1 MSDNLTHFEEEVTH
15 FADVI
20 LPVPIPKLF
29 TYRIPRIMDDVI
41 RVGARVIVQFGRNRV
56 VTAVVG
62 KIHKT
67 PPEKYQAKYLL
78 ELLDNEP
85 LVTATQL
92 WLFGWIADYYL
103 CNIGE
108 VMNIALPSGLKVSSQ
123 SRIQPNPDFDRKEIL
138 SDDEQKFMNLLEEQ
152 VSMTYDDAAKIMTE
166 VNVNAFIKSLI
177 DKQAIILYEEV
188 KEKYQPKRVKKIR
201 LAPGF
206 DNVEAVSKLIDDLT
220 KSAKQ
225 QEIIL
230 EYLRHVPIQQLAHRN
245 KEGISKSL
253 FAKADTS
260 DSSLKTLIKNEILE
274 QNEIIVSRFD
284 EEDSEDLK
292 QIELTSIQQGASES
306 IMEQFTEK
314 DIVLLHGI
322 TGSGKTEVYVDIIHK
337 VLDSGSQVLF
347 LLPEIA
353 LTTQIVLRL
362 KRIFGNK
369 MGVYHSKFSDNERV
383 EVWKGV
389 VEGRYQFV
397 VGVRSAV
404 FLPMENL
411 GLIIVDEE
419 HETSYKQFDPAPRYH
434 ARDVAIMIALR
445 QKAKV
450 LLGSATPSM
459 ESYYMAQRGRYG
471 LVELNQRYGNAQ
483 LPKIE
488 LVDLKKERKDKT
500 MKNDFSSGLLN
511 AISENINKKEQT
523 IVFQNRRG
531 YSPYMNCMECNWIGQ
546 CDQCAVSLTYHM
558 GSRQLI
564 CHYCG
569 YHEPEPRLCPVCN
582 SPRLRTMGVGTEKIE
597 DKLNEF
603 FPQAKTLRMDLD
615 TTRTKNAYQQLIGE
629 FQKGEVDILVGTQ
642 MISKGLDFGKVSLV
656 GIFDADRMIHFPDF
670 RASERAFQMLT
681 QVSGRA
687 GRRDT
692 PGRVLIQTA
701 SPEHPL
707 LKMVI
712 ENDYHTF
719 FETEIKERQR
729 YNYPPFT
736 RVIKI
741 TTKHTE
747 KAVSLQAAE
756 ELARQLTQQMG
767 SERVLGPERAMVE
780 RIRNK
785 YLFEVWLKLEKDK
798 LNIKAAKDLV
808 KEKAE
813 NLATDKRFK
822 TVRVVINVDAL

>member
-1 MSDNLTHFEEEVTH
+1 MSDNLTHFEEEITH

-306 IMEQFTEK
+306 IMEQFAEK

>member
-1 MSDNLTHFEEEVTH
+1 
-15 FADVI
+15 
-20 LPVPIPKLF
+20 
-29 TYRIPRIMDDVI
+29 
-41 RVGARVIVQFGRNRV
+41 
-56 VTAVVG
+56 
-62 KIHKT
+62 
-67 PPEKYQAKYLL
+67 
-78 ELLDNEP
+78 
-85 LVTATQL
+85 
-92 WLFGWIADYYL
+92 
-103 CNIGE
+103 
-108 VMNIALPSGLKVSSQ
+108 
-123 SRIQPNPDFDRKEIL
+123 
-138 SDDEQKFMNLLEEQ
+138 
-152 VSMTYDDAAKIMTE
+152 
-166 VNVNAFIKSLI
+166 
-177 DKQAIILYEEV
+177 
-188 KEKYQPKRVKKIR
+188 
-201 LAPGF
+201 
-206 DNVEAVSKLIDDLT
+206 
-220 KSAKQ
+220 
-225 QEIIL
+225 
-230 EYLRHVPIQQLAHRN
+230 
-245 KEGISKSL
+245 
-253 FAKADTS
+253 
-260 DSSLKTLIKNEILE
+260 
-274 QNEIIVSRFD
+274 
-284 EEDSEDLK
+284 
-292 QIELTSIQQGASES
+292 
-306 IMEQFTEK
+306 MEQFAEK

-500 MKNDFSSGLLN
+500 MKNDFSSSLLS
-511 AISENINKKEQT
+511 AISENINKNEQT

-597 DKLNEF
+597 DELNEF

-670 RASERAFQMLT
+670 RSSERAFQMLT

-687 GRRDT
+687 GRRET

-712 ENDYHTF
+712 ENDYRTF
-719 FETEIKERQR
+719 FETEIKERKR

-756 ELARQLTQQMG
+756 ELARQLAQQMG

>member
-1 MSDNLTHFEEEVTH
+1 MSHNLSQHVEEVTR

-20 LPVPIPKLF
+20 LPVPIPQLF
-29 TYRIPRIMDDVI
+29 TYRIPRVMDDTI
-41 RVGARVIVQFGRNRV
+41 RVGARVIVQFGRNRI

-62 KIHKT
+62 EIHET

-85 LVTATQL
+85 LVTASQL
-92 WLFGWIADYYL
+92 WLFGWVADYYL

-123 SRIQPNPDFDRKEIL
+123 SRIQPNPDFDRKDIL
-138 SDDEQKFMNLLEEQ
+138 TEDELAFVQTLEEQ
-152 VSMTYDDAAKIMTE
+152 VSMIYDDVAKIMTE
-166 VNVNAFIKSLI
+166 INVNTFIKSLI
-177 DKQAIILYEEV
+177 DKHAIILYEEV

-201 LAPGF
+201 LANGF
-206 DNVEAVSKLIDDLT
+206 DTIEAVSKLIDDLA
-220 KSAKQ
+220 KSEKQ
-225 QEIIL
+225 QEILL
-230 EYLRHVPIQQLAHRN
+230 EYLRHVPLQQLVHKN
-245 KEGISKSL
+245 KAGISKSL
-253 FAKADTS
+253 FSKAETS
-260 DSSLKTLIKNEILE
+260 DSSLKTLIKNGILE

-284 EEDSEDLK
+284 EEDSEDLA
-292 QIELTSIQQGASES
+292 QVELTNIQQGASDA
-306 IMEQFTEK
+306 IMEHFSEK
-314 DIVLLHGI
+314 DIVLFHGI

-389 VEGRYQFV
+389 VEGKYQFV

-404 FLPMENL
+404 FLPMDNL
-411 GLIIVDEE
+411 GLVIVDEE

-445 QKAKV
+445 QKAKI

-459 ESYYMAQRGRYG
+459 ESYHMAQRGKYG
-471 LVELNQRYGNAQ
+471 LVELNQRYGDAQ

-488 LVDLKKERKDKT
+488 LADLKKERAEKT
-500 MKNDFSSGLLN
+500 MKNDFSSSLLN
-511 AISENINKKEQT
+511 AISENINKNEQT
-523 IVFQNRRG
+523 IIFQNRRG
-531 YSPYMNCMECNWIGQ
+531 YSPYMNCMECNWIGE

-569 YHEPEPRLCPVCN
+569 YNEPEPKLCPVCN
-582 SPRLRTMGVGTEKIE
+582 SPKLRTMGVGTEKIE
-597 DKLNEF
+597 DELNEF

-629 FQKGEVDILVGTQ
+629 FQQGEVDILVGTQ

-656 GIFDADRMIHFPDF
+656 GIFNADRMIHFPDF

-692 PGRVLIQTA
+692 PGRVIIQTA

-747 KAVSLQAAE
+747 KHISLQAAQ
-756 ELARQLTQQMG
+756 ELARQLAQQMG

-785 YLFEVWLKLEKDK
+785 YLFEIWLKLEKDK

-808 KEKAE
+808 RQKAE
-813 NLATDKRFK
+813 DLATDKRFK

>member
-1 MSDNLTHFEEEVTH
+1 MSDNLTHFEEEITH

>member
-1 MSDNLTHFEEEVTH
+1 
-15 FADVI
+15 
-20 LPVPIPKLF
+20 
-29 TYRIPRIMDDVI
+29 
-41 RVGARVIVQFGRNRV
+41 
-56 VTAVVG
+56 
-62 KIHKT
+62 
-67 PPEKYQAKYLL
+67 
-78 ELLDNEP
+78 
-85 LVTATQL
+85 
-92 WLFGWIADYYL
+92 
-103 CNIGE
+103 
-108 VMNIALPSGLKVSSQ
+108 MNIALPSGLKVSSQ

-306 IMEQFTEK
+306 IMKQFTEK

>member
-1 MSDNLTHFEEEVTH
+1 MSDNLTHFEEEVTR

-29 TYRIPRIMDDVI
+29 TYRIPRIMDDLI

-56 VTAVVG
+56 VTAIVG

-138 SDDEQKFMNLLEEQ
+138 SDDEQKFMGLLEEQ
-152 VSMTYDDAAKIMTE
+152 VSVTYDDAAKIMTE

-260 DSSLKTLIKNEILE
+260 DSSLKTLIKNGILE
-274 QNEIIVSRFD
+274 QNEIVVSRFD

-306 IMEQFTEK
+306 IMEQFAEK

-629 FQKGEVDILVGTQ
+629 FQKGKVDILVGTQ

-756 ELARQLTQQMG
+756 ELARQLAQQMG

-808 KEKAE
+808 KERAE

>member
-1 MSDNLTHFEEEVTH
+1 MSDNLTHFEEEITH

-292 QIELTSIQQGASES
+292 QVELTSIQQGASES
-306 IMEQFTEK
+306 IMEQFAEK

>member
-306 IMEQFTEK
+306 IMKQFTEK

>member
-1 MSDNLTHFEEEVTH
+1 MSDNFTHFEEEVTH

-20 LPVPIPKLF
+20 LPVPIPRLF
-29 TYRIPRIMDDVI
+29 TYRIPRIMDDTI
-41 RVGARVIVQFGRNRV
+41 RVGARVIVQFGRNRI
-56 VTAVVG
+56 VTAIVG

-85 LVTATQL
+85 LVTSTQL

-123 SRIQPNPDFDRKEIL
+123 SRIQLNPDFDRSEIL
-138 SDDEQKFMNLLEEQ
+138 SDEEQKFVSLLEEQ
-152 VSMTYDDAAKIMTE
+152 VSMTYDDAAKVMTE
-166 VNVNAFIKSLI
+166 VNVNTFIKSLI
-177 DKQAIILYEEV
+177 DKHAIILYEEV

-201 LAPGF
+201 LASDF
-206 DNVEAVSKLIDDLT
+206 DTAEAINQLIDDLS

-225 QEIIL
+225 QEVIL
-230 EYLRHVPIQQLAHRN
+230 EYLRHVPIQQIAHKN

-260 DSSLKTLIKNEILE
+260 DSSLKTLIKNGILE

-284 EEDSEDLK
+284 GEDTEDLK
-292 QIELTSIQQGASES
+292 QVTLTSAQQGASDT
-306 IMEQFTEK
+306 IMEHFAEK

-389 VEGRYQFV
+389 VEGKYQFV

-450 LLGSATPSM
+450 LLGSATPSI
-459 ESYYMAQRGRYG
+459 ESYHMAKRGRYG
-471 LVELNQRYGNAQ
+471 LVELNKRYGDAQ

-488 LVDLKKERKDKT
+488 LVDLIKERKDKT

-511 AISENINKKEQT
+511 AISENISKNEQT
-523 IVFQNRRG
+523 IIFQNRRG
-531 YSPYMNCMECNWIGQ
+531 YSPYMNCMECNWIGE

-569 YHEPEPRLCPVCN
+569 YHEPEPRTCPVCS
-582 SPRLRTMGVGTEKIE
+582 SPKLRTMGVGTEKIE
-597 DKLNEF
+597 DELNEF

-615 TTRTKNAYQQLIGE
+615 TTRTKNAYQQLISE
-629 FQKGEVDILVGTQ
+629 FQQGDVDILVGTQ

-656 GIFDADRMIHFPDF
+656 GIFNADRMIHFPDF

-692 PGRVLIQTA
+692 PGKVLIQTA

-719 FETEIKERQR
+719 FETEIAERQR

-741 TTKHTE
+741 TTKHAE
-747 KAVSLQAAE
+747 KHISLQAAE
-756 ELARQLTQQMG
+756 ELARLLAQQMG

-785 YLFEVWLKLEKDK
+785 YLFEIWLKLEKDK
-798 LNIKAAKDLV
+798 LNIKAAKNVV
-808 KEKAE
+808 KEIVG

>member
-1 MSDNLTHFEEEVTH
+1 MSNNFTHFEEEVTR

-62 KIHKT
+62 KIHET

-85 LVTATQL
+85 LITATQL

-108 VMNIALPSGLKVSSQ
+108 VMNIALPSGLKISSQ
-123 SRIQPNPDFDRKEIL
+123 SRIQPNPDFDQKEIL
-138 SDDEQKFMNLLEEQ
+138 SDDEQKFVSLLEEQ
-152 VSMTYDDAAKIMTE
+152 VSMTYDDAAKVMTE

-201 LAPGF
+201 LASGF
-206 DNVEAVSKLIDDLT
+206 DNIEAVSKLIDDLA

-284 EEDSEDLK
+284 EEDEQDLK

-306 IMEQFTEK
+306 IMERFAEK

-500 MKNDFSSGLLN
+500 MKNDFSSGLLS
-511 AISENINKKEQT
+511 AISENINKNEQT

-597 DKLNEF
+597 DELNEF

-670 RASERAFQMLT
+670 RSSERAFQMLT

-687 GRRDT
+687 GRRET

-712 ENDYHTF
+712 ENDYRTF
-719 FETEIKERQR
+719 FETEIKERKR

-756 ELARQLTQQMG
+756 ELARQLAQQMG

>member
-1 MSDNLTHFEEEVTH
+1 
-15 FADVI
+15 
-20 LPVPIPKLF
+20 
-29 TYRIPRIMDDVI
+29 
-41 RVGARVIVQFGRNRV
+41 
-56 VTAVVG
+56 
-62 KIHKT
+62 
-67 PPEKYQAKYLL
+67 
-78 ELLDNEP
+78 
-85 LVTATQL
+85 
-92 WLFGWIADYYL
+92 
-103 CNIGE
+103 
-108 VMNIALPSGLKVSSQ
+108 
-123 SRIQPNPDFDRKEIL
+123 
-138 SDDEQKFMNLLEEQ
+138 MNLLEEQ

>member
-1 MSDNLTHFEEEVTH
+1 MSDNLTHFEEEITH

-138 SDDEQKFMNLLEEQ
+138 SDDEQRFMNLLEEQ

-615 TTRTKNAYQQLIGE
+615 TTRTKNAYRQLIGE

>member
-1 MSDNLTHFEEEVTH
+1 MSHPFTPHQEEITR

-20 LPVPIPKLF
+20 LPVPIPQLF
-29 TYRIPRIMDDVI
+29 TYRIPRIMNDSI
-41 RVGARVIVQFGRNRV
+41 RIGARVIVQFGKGRIM
-56 VTAVVG
+56 TAVVG
-62 KIHKT
+62 KIHHK
-67 PPEKYQAKYLL
+67 PPEKYQAKYLI

-85 LVTATQL
+85 LVTPSQL
-92 WLFGWIADYYL
+92 WLFDWVADYYL
-103 CNIGE
+103 CNVGE
-108 VMNIALPSGLKVSSQ
+108 VMNMALPSGLKVSSQ
-123 SRIQPNPDFDRKEIL
+123 SRIQVNPEFDRLEIL
-138 SDDEQKFMNLLEEQ
+138 STQEQEFLTVLEEQ
-152 VSMTYDDAAKIMTE
+152 VSMTYDDATKIMTE
-166 VNVNAFIKSLI
+166 GNVNSFIKSLI
-177 DKQAIILYEEV
+177 DKHAIILYEEV

-201 LAPGF
+201 LAAAYA
-206 DNVEAVSKLIDDLT
+206 DADAVGILLDELSKT
-220 KSAKQ
+220 PKQ
-225 QEIIL
+225 QDVIL
-230 EYLRHVPIQQLAHRN
+230 AYLRHVPIQQLLDKN
-245 KEGISKSL
+245 KVGISKSL
-253 FAKADTS
+253 LGEAATS
-260 DSSLKTLIKNEILE
+260 ESSLRTLIKNGILE
-274 QNEIIVSRFD
+274 QNEVIVSRF
-284 EEDSEDLK
+284 EEQETGSLQ
-292 QIELTSIQQGASES
+292 QIVLTADQQRASDQ
-306 IMEQFTEK
+306 IMEHFGARE
-314 DIVLLHGI
+314 IVLLHGI

-337 VLDSGSQVLF
+337 VLGSGSQVLF

-362 KRIFGNK
+362 KRIFGDK

-404 FLPMENL
+404 FLPMDNL

-459 ESYYMAQRGRYG
+459 ESYHLVKRGRYG
-471 LVELNQRYGNAQ
+471 LVELTKRYGDAQ
-483 LPKIE
+483 LPKI
-488 LVDLKKERKDKT
+488 DLIDIKKERKEKT
-500 MKNDFSSGLLN
+500 MKHDFSSELLN
-511 AISENINKKEQT
+511 AIAGNIAKNEQT
-523 IVFQNRRG
+523 IIFQNRRG
-531 YSPYMNCMECNWIGQ
+531 YAPYMNCMECNWIGE
-546 CDQCAVSLTYHM
+546 CEQCAVSLTFHM
-558 GSRQLI
+558 GNRQLI

-569 YHEPEPRLCPVCN
+569 YHEPEPKVCPVCK
-582 SPRLRTMGVGTEKIE
+582 SPKLRTMGVGTEKIE
-597 DKLNEF
+597 DDLNEF

-629 FQKGEVDILVGTQ
+629 FEQGGVDILVGTQ

-656 GIFDADRMIHFPDF
+656 GIFNADRMIHYPDF
-670 RASERAFQMLT
+670 RSAERAFQMLL

-701 SPEHPL
+701 SPEHPI

-712 ENDYHTF
+712 EHDYHSF
-719 FETEIKERQR
+719 FESEIAERKR

-741 TTKHTE
+741 TTKHPDRVT
-747 KAVSLQAAE
+747 ALQAAE
-756 ELARQLTQQMG
+756 ELARQLAQHMG
-767 SERVLGPERAMVE
+767 SERILGPERAMVE

-785 YLFEVWLKLEKDK
+785 FLFEIWLKLEKDK
-798 LNIKAAKDLV
+798 LNIKAAKEVV
-808 KEKAE
+808 KEKVGD
-813 NLATDKRFK
+813 LATSKKFK
-822 TVRVVINVDAL
+822 SVQVIINVDAL

>member
-1 MSDNLTHFEEEVTH
+1 
-15 FADVI
+15 
-20 LPVPIPKLF
+20 
-29 TYRIPRIMDDVI
+29 
-41 RVGARVIVQFGRNRV
+41 
-56 VTAVVG
+56 
-62 KIHKT
+62 
-67 PPEKYQAKYLL
+67 
-78 ELLDNEP
+78 
-85 LVTATQL
+85 
-92 WLFGWIADYYL
+92 
-103 CNIGE
+103 
-108 VMNIALPSGLKVSSQ
+108 
-123 SRIQPNPDFDRKEIL
+123 
-138 SDDEQKFMNLLEEQ
+138 
-152 VSMTYDDAAKIMTE
+152 
-166 VNVNAFIKSLI
+166 
-177 DKQAIILYEEV
+177 
-188 KEKYQPKRVKKIR
+188 
-201 LAPGF
+201 
-206 DNVEAVSKLIDDLT
+206 
-220 KSAKQ
+220 
-225 QEIIL
+225 
-230 EYLRHVPIQQLAHRN
+230 
-245 KEGISKSL
+245 
-253 FAKADTS
+253 
-260 DSSLKTLIKNEILE
+260 
-274 QNEIIVSRFD
+274 
-284 EEDSEDLK
+284 
-292 QIELTSIQQGASES
+292 
-306 IMEQFTEK
+306 
-314 DIVLLHGI
+314 
-322 TGSGKTEVYVDIIHK
+322 
-337 VLDSGSQVLF
+337 
-347 LLPEIA
+347 
-353 LTTQIVLRL
+353 
-362 KRIFGNK
+362 
-369 MGVYHSKFSDNERV
+369 
-383 EVWKGV
+383 
-389 VEGRYQFV
+389 
-397 VGVRSAV
+397 
-404 FLPMENL
+404 
-411 GLIIVDEE
+411 
-419 HETSYKQFDPAPRYH
+419 
-434 ARDVAIMIALR
+434 MIALR

-500 MKNDFSSGLLN
+500 MKNDFSSGLLS
-511 AISENINKKEQT
+511 AISENINKNEQT

-597 DKLNEF
+597 DELNEF

-670 RASERAFQMLT
+670 RSSERAFQMLT

-687 GRRDT
+687 GRRET

-712 ENDYHTF
+712 ENDYRTF
-719 FETEIKERQR
+719 FETEIKERKR

-756 ELARQLTQQMG
+756 ELARQLAQQMG